1 MSDDRSRRPKGG
13 VIPGGGAL
21 DADAGSTALKKIP
34 LTLTVRK
41 EFDYFSD
48 FIGEFGRHV
57 YPEGIFIPADKP
69 KPKGA
74 AVRIDFR
81 MRDGFQI
88 LLAVGEVVRADAG
101 VPGAANGMW
110 VSFRVLDKEQA
121 ALIRRIVEQRDA
133 LATLSSGGNTP
144 SRPLTVTSRVETEP
158 ATLEPGDS
166 VVLLEADA
174 MVEPDNP
181 GDPIE
186 LPETAIVSE
195 GPDADDPS
203 SPRRRGGR

>member
-1 MSDDRSRRPKGG
+1 MSDEQSRPPKGG
-13 VIPGGGAL
+13 VVPGAGAL
-21 DADAGSTALKKIP
+21 DAEAGSTALKKIP

-41 EFDYFSD
+41 QFDYFSD
-48 FIGEFGRHV
+48 FIGEFGKHV
-57 YPEGIFIPADKP
+57 YPEGIFIPAEKP

-88 LLAVGEVVRADAG
+88 LLAVGEVVRADTD

-133 LATLSSGGNTP
+133 EATLSSGGNTP
-144 SRPLTVTSRVETEP
+144 SKPLAVTSRVETEP
-158 ATLEPGDS
+158 ASLEPGDA
-166 VVLLEADA
+166 VVLLEEEAD
-174 MVEPDNP
+174 VE
-181 GDPIE
+181 PIE
-186 LPETAIVSE
+186 LPQEAIVSD
-195 GPDADDPS
+195 GSDDDPN
-203 SPRRRGGR
+203 SPRRRGGG